1 MDSAPLPKILMFGWE
16 FPPYNSGGLGVACEG
31 LVNGLASLGAEIT
44 FVLPKK
50 LDYDSGACKFVYGR
64 PWTRKVKTADGVEV
78 IEIDSPLSPY
88 LTAESYAQEYE
99 LYADKYIA
107 GGHGVWRKGLVGE
120 AMRYAAEARG
130 IVANEKF
137 DLIHCHDWLSLPAG
151 LEAKKASGKP
161 LVFQVHATEYDRVND
176 NCMNRDICAIEKQG
190 LEEADIVVAVSDYT
204 RRKISDCYHIDSK
217 KIEVVPNAVDHA
229 KYKANFAAD
238 FSYLKDNGKKIV
250 LFVGRLTFQKG
261 PDYFLKAA
269 QKVSRLDPD
278 VMFVF
283 SGAGDMERWL
293 IEESAKLGIADKVIF
308 AGFLR
313 GNDLARLYRMA
324 DLYVMPSVS
333 EPFGITSLEALANG
347 TPILV
352 SRQSGVAEMIS
363 HCLKV
368 DFWDTDQIANKI
380 MAVVKYPAL
389 RESLHYNG
397 AAEVCNF
404 TWRKSAQKCMNVY
417 NRVLRV

>member
-1 MDSAPLPKILMFGWE
+1 MDSAILPKILMFGWE
-16 FPPYNSGGLGVACEG
+16 FPPFNSGGLGVACEG
-31 LVNGLASLGAEIT
+31 LVNGLASLGTQIT

-50 LDYDSGACKFVYGR
+50 MDYDCDACKFVYGH
-64 PWTRKVKTADGVEV
+64 PWVRKERSANGVET
-78 IEIDSPLSPY
+78 IEVDSPLSPY
-88 LTAESYAQEYE
+88 LTSESYLQEYA
-99 LYADKYIA
+99 LYTNKYIA
-107 GGHGVWRKGLVGE
+107 GGHGVWRRGLVDE

-130 IVANEKF
+130 IAMDETF
-137 DLIHCHDWLSLPAG
+137 DVIHAHDWLSLPAG

-161 LVFQVHATEYDRVND
+161 LVFQVHATEYDRVGD
-176 NCMNRDICAIEKQG
+176 NCLNDDIRAIEKKG

-204 RRKISDCYHIDSK
+204 RRQIINRYDIDPK

-238 FSYLKDNGKKIV
+238 FSHLKNNGKKIV

-269 QKVSRLDPD
+269 LKVSRLDPD

-352 SRQSGVAEMIS
+352 SRQSGVAEMVS

-397 AAEVCNF
+397 ATEVRNF
-404 TWRKSAQKCMNVY
+404 TWKKSAQKCMNVY
-417 NRVLRV
+417 NRVLRA

>member
-1 MDSAPLPKILMFGWE
+1 MFGWE
-16 FPPYNSGGLGVACEG
+16 FPPFNSGGLGVACEG
-31 LVNGLASLGAEIT
+31 LVNGLASLGAQIT

-50 LDYDSGACKFVYGR
+50 MDYNCDACKFVFSGPRLRSGKY
-64 PWTRKVKTADGVEV
+64 VAGVNT

-88 LTAESYAQEYE
+88 LTAESYESDLAI
-99 LYADKYIA
+99 YADKHV
-107 GGHGVWRKGLVGE
+107 GRGVWRGDMVGE
-120 AMRYAAEARG
+120 VMRYAAMTRG
-130 IVANEKF
+130 IAEVENF
-137 DLIHCHDWLSLPAG
+137 DIIHCHDWLSLPAG
-151 LEAKKASGKP
+151 LEAKKTSGKP

-176 NCMNRDICAIEKQG
+176 NCLNKDICAIEKRG
-190 LEEADIVVAVSDYT
+190 LEEADVVVAVSDYT
-204 RRKISDCYHIDSK
+204 KRQITARYNIDPE

-229 KYKANFAAD
+229 KYKVNFA
-238 FSYLKDNGKKIV
+238 SNVSHLKNNGKKIV

-261 PDYFLKAA
+261 PDYFLRAA
-269 QKVSRLDPD
+269 QKVSRLDPE

-293 IEESAKLGIADKVIF
+293 IQESAQLGIADRVVF

-313 GNDLARLYRMA
+313 GDDLARLYRMA

-352 SRQSGVAEMIS
+352 SRQSGVAEMVS

-368 DFWDTDQIANKI
+368 DFWDVDQIASKI

-397 AAEVCNF
+397 SAEVLNF
-404 TWRKSAQKCMNVY
+404 SWKKSAQKCINTY
-417 NRVLRV
+417 NRVLKA

>member
-1 MDSAPLPKILMFGWE
+1 MGSAPLKILMFGWE

-31 LVNGLASLGAEIT
+31 LVTGLASLGAKIT

-50 LDYDSGACKFVYGR
+50 LDYNCQSCRFVYTGSCLGKETY
-64 PWTRKVKTADGVEV
+64 PAGVDA

-88 LTAESYAQEYE
+88 LTSESYDREYA
-99 LYADKYIA
+99 LYADRYIA
-107 GGHGVWRKGLVGE
+107 AGRGVWRKDMVGE
-120 AMRYAAEARG
+120 VMRYAAQVRDIAMRED
-130 IVANEKF
+130 F
-137 DLIHCHDWLSLPAG
+137 DIIHSHDWLSLPAG
-151 LEAKKASGKP
+151 IEAKKITGKP
-161 LVFQVHATEYDRVND
+161 LVFQVHATEYDRVGA
-176 NCMNRDICAIEKQG
+176 NCLNRDICAIEKQG
-190 LEEADIVVAVSDYT
+190 LEEADVAVAVSDYT
-204 RRKISDCYHIDSK
+204 RRKIVDCYHIDKK
-217 KIEVVPNAVDHA
+217 KIEVVPNAVDHS
-229 KYKANFAAD
+229 KYKASFAAD
-238 FSYLKDNGKKIV
+238 FSGLKKSGKKIV

-261 PDYFLKAA
+261 PDYFLRAA
-269 QKVSRLDPD
+269 QKVSRLDSD

-293 IEESAKLGIADKVIF
+293 IEESANLGISDKVVF

-313 GNDLARLYRMA
+313 GNDLARLYQMA

-352 SRQSGVAEMIS
+352 SRQSGVAEMVS

-368 DFWDTDQIANKI
+368 DFWDVDQIAGKI

-389 RESLHYNG
+389 RDTLHYNG
-397 AAEVCNF
+397 SAEVNNF
-404 TWRKSAQKCMNVY
+404 TWRKSAQKCVNVY
-417 NRVLRV
+417 NRVMRA

>member
-1 MDSAPLPKILMFGWE
+1 MGSAPLKILMFGWE

-31 LVNGLASLGAEIT
+31 LVNGLASLGTEIT

-50 LDYDSGACKFVYGR
+50 LDYSCDACKFVYGQA
-64 PWTRKVKTADGVEV
+64 WSRKVKTANGVET

-88 LTAESYAQEYE
+88 LTSESYAQEYA
-99 LYADKYIA
+99 LYADKFIT
-107 GGHGVWRKGLVGE
+107 GGHGVWRRDMVGE
-120 AMRYAAEARG
+120 VMRYASQARG
-130 IVANEKF
+130 IAMTEKF
-137 DLIHCHDWLSLPAG
+137 DVIHSHDWLSLPAG
-151 LEAKKASGKP
+151 IEAKKLTGKP
-161 LVFQVHATEYDRVND
+161 LIFQVHATEYDRVND
-176 NCMNRDICAIEKQG
+176 NCLNKDICAIEKKG
-190 LEEADIVVAVSDYT
+190 MEESDVVVAVSDYT
-204 RRKISDCYHIDSK
+204 RRRIADKYHISPK

-229 KYKANFAAD
+229 KYTANFAAD
-238 FSYLKDNGKKIV
+238 FSGLKQNGKKIV

-261 PDYFLKAA
+261 PDYFLRAA
-269 QKVSRLDPD
+269 QKVAKLDPN

-293 IEESAKLGIADKVIF
+293 IEESAALGISDRVVF

-313 GNDLARLYRMA
+313 GNDLNRLYQMA

-352 SRQSGVAEMIS
+352 SRQSGIGEMVS

-368 DFWDTDQIANKI
+368 DFWDVDQIANKI
-380 MAVVKYPAL
+380 MAVVKYPEL
-389 RESLHYNG
+389 RQTLHYNG
-397 AAEVCNF
+397 SAEVHKF
-404 TWRKSAQKCMNVY
+404 SWKKSAQKCVNIY
-417 NRVLRV
+417 HKVLRA

>member
-1 MDSAPLPKILMFGWE
+1 MFGWE

-31 LVNGLASLGAEIT
+31 LVNGLASLGTQIT

-50 LDYDSGACKFVYGR
+50 LDYNCGACKFVYGR
-64 PWTRKVKTADGVEV
+64 PWVRKIKTANGVET

-88 LTAESYAQEYE
+88 LTAESYAQECE
-99 LYADKYIA
+99 LYADRFIA
-107 GGHGVWRKGLVGE
+107 GGRGVWRRDMVGE
-120 AMRYAAEARG
+120 VMRYAAEARG
-130 IVANEKF
+130 IAMNEKF
-137 DLIHCHDWLSLPAG
+137 DVIHSHDWLSLPAG

-176 NCMNRDICAIEKQG
+176 NCLNKDICAIEKQG

-204 RRKISDCYHIDSK
+204 RRQIVNRYDIDPK

-229 KYKANFAAD
+229 KYKTNFAD
-238 FSYLKDNGKKIV
+238 FSYLKNHGKKIV

-269 QKVSRLDPD
+269 QKVSKLDPE

-293 IEESAKLGIADKVIF
+293 IQESAQLGIADKVVF

-313 GNDLARLYRMA
+313 GDELARLYRMA

-352 SRQSGVAEMIS
+352 SRQSGVAEMVS

-368 DFWDTDQIANKI
+368 DFWDIDQIANKI
-380 MAVVKYPAL
+380 MAVVKHPAL
-389 RESLHYNG
+389 RETLHYNG
-397 AAEVCNF
+397 SAEVGKF
-404 TWRKSAQKCMNVY
+404 TWNKSAQKCVSVY
-417 NRVLRV
+417 HKVLRA